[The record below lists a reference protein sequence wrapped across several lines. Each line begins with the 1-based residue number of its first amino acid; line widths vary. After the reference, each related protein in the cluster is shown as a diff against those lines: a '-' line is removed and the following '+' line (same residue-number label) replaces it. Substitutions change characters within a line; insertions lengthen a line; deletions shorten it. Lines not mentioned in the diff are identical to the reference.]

1 MMARCLK
8 AIATSSMD
16 ASYASKAKYRREKST
31 TCTEIGRTDMGAK
44 AKRNSATHQA

>member
-8 AIATSSMD
+8 AIAASSMD

-31 TCTEIGRTDMGAK
+31 TCTEIGRTDMGGEGK
-44 AKRNSATHQA
+44 T